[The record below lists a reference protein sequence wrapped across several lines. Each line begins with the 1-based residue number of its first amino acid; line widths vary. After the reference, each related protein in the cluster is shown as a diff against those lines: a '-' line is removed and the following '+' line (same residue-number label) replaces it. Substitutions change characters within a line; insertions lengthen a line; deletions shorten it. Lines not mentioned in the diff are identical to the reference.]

1 MLRKLLF
8 SLGAML
14 IMSLPISAQSVD
26 EILAKYYQARG
37 GLEKIKSIRTL
48 RLTGKISG
56 GGMEFPVVM
65 EQKRPNLMRLEF
77 TLQGLTGIQAY
88 DGKRGWM
95 VMPFG
100 GKKDPEPMDE
110 DMLKQ
115 LAQQADIDG
124 ALVDY
129 KEKGH
134 QVELIGKESVEG
146 TDAYKLKLTRR
157 DGDVEYIYLDTD
169 SYMEIKVQGKR
180 TIRGTEFEGETVYGD
195 YKQVNGLM
203 MPHSIES
210 GAKGSSQKQKIMIEK
225 IEINPPIEDS
235 RFAMPEVK
243 KPEAKPEK

>member
-1 MLRKLLF
+1 MLSKLWL
-8 SLGAML
+8 SLAAML

-37 GLEKIKSIRTL
+37 GLEKIKSVKTL

-56 GGMEFPVVM
+56 GGMEFPTVM

-157 DGDVEYIYLDTD
+157 DGDVEYIYLDAD
-169 SYMEIKVQGKR
+169 SYMEIKVEGKR

-235 RFAMPEVK
+235 RFAMPDVK
-243 KPEAKPEK
+243 KPEAKPER

>member
-169 SYMEIKVQGKR
+169 SYMEIKVEGKR